1 MDTALPYVLGFGFFP
16 GITVLGLMVLQCT
29 GQTLTTGL
37 PAVARLALALA
48 IGLLVSLPVL
58 FITAWWDAYSPP
70 LAGSLGW
77 VLTALGARRH
87 LAGLFTGW
95 RRADRW
101 LALGVLAL
109 AIWHGCYRTESLF
122 AGRDEGVYSNHA
134 VHLARTGALRAT
146 PTFGEL
152 YEGHNVALAGGLQ
165 AGGYFFDVEQGDIY
179 FQFPPTFAL
188 TLAAA
193 FGAGSFTG
201 LFLLNPLLAA
211 LNAGLFFVLLQRALN
226 ARWALLGTAVFS
238 LNLAQVWI
246 ARITLSEVL
255 TQSWLFAGLLLL
267 LLALQHRDRRTS
279 LLAHGLIAACTFVR
293 VDAYL
298 VLIGLAGFDLWLSQ
312 AARDDHAAN
321 QERQMARHG
330 TTLAIALGAVAFG
343 YGFATSPGYY
353 ADFSGR
359 LLAMWSV
366 ATMLTV
372 LAWVPLPRAWR
383 TTGERFLALPRLWQG
398 LSAALILI
406 ALFAWWVR
414 PHLQPFAEFVSS
426 MGQSG
431 RDYRENT
438 VRDLAAYLSP
448 PGLALV
454 LVGLVLAL
462 RRVLVKR
469 ELFWALLLA
478 LWFACALLYLY
489 NPYISVDHI
498 WKMRRFVPVILPG
511 MAILLALGAQGL
523 ASALP
528 RGLPQRWLPTG
539 MVTLVVAWI
548 AWTLVP
554 VGFTRLN
561 AGAVD
566 FVQSIKRQ
574 IPDDALVVATVRKP
588 LLGPLQLVEKVEMVR
603 AIPGD
608 EVQEEVLRQVIAT
621 AQAAGRRV
629 MLLSPDPLVANARR
643 EARAF
648 ELVHPNLLRTTE
660 PPPRTIE
667 PRRRTAYL
675 STLGPRGLG
684 IDPTANTIRLGANRI
699 YGVRESGF
707 ADQESVAGIPFRWT
721 LGERATLTLP
731 TDLAEQPERGY
742 LDLMAVRPGGA
753 PVILKLN
760 GQVVFQGEVPAA
772 GGLFPLDLARVDWT
786 PGIAHFELLSPT
798 FRPSDLDPDSTDHRE
813 LGVRLGG
820 IVLVSAER
828 PGRGRLDFGLGRT
841 PYVQASGLHGLE
853 NVHGEPARWTDGH
866 ARFAIHLPAGAAPQR
881 LRLPI
886 AGISHQGAD
895 LEVRWQGQ
903 TLRQQHLTA
912 APQEW
917 VLELPPIDPAQP
929 TVLELISDTFV
940 PDSASDD
947 RQLGVM
953 IHPLSLQW

>member
-1 MDTALPYVLGFGFFP
+1 MDTVLPFVLGFGFFP
-16 GITVLGLMVLQCT
+16 GITVLGLGLLRSLSEPVRT
-29 GQTLTTGL
+29 AL
-37 PAVARLALALA
+37 PASIRLLLAA
-48 IGLLVSLPVL
+48 VIGLLLSLPAL
-58 FITAWWDAYSPP
+58 FVAAWFQHDHPAVF
-70 LAGSLGW
+70 GGLGW
-77 VLTALGARRH
+77 LITIALG
-87 LAGLFTGW
+87 
-95 RRADRW
+95 RRALRPHLTPWTRFDTT
-101 LALGVLAL
+101 LTLGVLAL
-109 AIWHGCYRTESLF
+109 ATWHGAYRNESLF
-122 AGRDEGVYSNHA
+122 AGRDQGAYSNHA
-134 VHLARTGALRAT
+134 VHIARTGALRAA
-146 PTFGEL
+146 PTFSEL

-279 LLAHGLIAACTFVR
+279 LLAHGLIAACTFAR

-312 AARDDHAAN
+312 AARDDHSAN
-321 QERQMARHG
+321 QQRQMARHG
-330 TTLAIALGAVAFG
+330 ATLAIALGAMAFG

-383 TTGERFLALPRLWQG
+383 TTGEHLLAFPRLWQT
-398 LSAALILI
+398 LSVILVVL

-414 PHLQPFAEFVSS
+414 PHLQPFAEFVTS

-469 ELFWALLLA
+469 DLFWALLLA

-511 MAILLALGAQGL
+511 MAMLLALGAQGL

-528 RGLPQRWLPTG
+528 QGSMQRWLPTG
-539 MVTLVVAWI
+539 LVAVIVGWI

-554 VGFTRLN
+554 TGFTRLN

-566 FVQSIKRQ
+566 FVQSIKRE

-608 EVQEEVLRQVIAT
+608 EVQEEVLRQVIAA
-621 AQAAGRRV
+621 AQTAGRQV

-643 EARAF
+643 EAHMF

-660 PPPRTIE
+660 PPPRVIE

-684 IDPTANTIRLGANRI
+684 IDPTDNAIRLGANRI

-707 ADQESVAGIPFRWT
+707 ADQETVAGVPFRWT
-721 LGERATLTLP
+721 VGERATLTLP
-731 TDLAEQPERGY
+731 AGLAETPDRGY
-742 LDLMAVRPGGA
+742 LDLMAVHPQGA
-753 PVILKLN
+753 QVTLKLN
-760 GQVVFQGEVPAA
+760 GQIVFQGEVPAT
-772 GGLFPLDLARVDWT
+772 GGIFPLDLTRVDWS
-786 PGIAHFELLSPT
+786 PSYVHFELTSPT
-798 FRPSDLDPDSTDHRE
+798 FRPSALEPGSTDDRD

-828 PGRGRLDFGLGRT
+828 PGRGRLDFGLGRN
-841 PYVQASGLHGLE
+841 PYVQATGLHGLE
-853 NVHGEPARWTDGH
+853 NMRGEPARWTDGH
-866 ARFAIHLPAGAAPQR
+866 ARFTLQLPAGTAPQR

-886 AGISHQGAD
+886 AGISLEGAD

-903 TLRQQHLTA
+903 TLLQQHLA
-912 APQEW
+912 EAPQE
-917 VLELPPIDPAQP
+917 LLITLPPIDPAAP
-929 TVLELISDTFV
+929 IVLELISDTFV
-940 PDSASDD
+940 PDAVGDD

-953 IHPLSLQW
+953 IHPLSLEW